1 MNSIRLVPDEI
12 LTVLEVAADLRCSKA
27 HIYNVING
35 TVAGV
40 TALPAIHL
48 GRRKLIRRSSLEA
61 WKQANEQGAVV
72 GGRSPP

>member
-72 GGRSPP
+72 

>member
-40 TALPAIHL
+40 TALPGFPGSAHFPNGLRPSNPGIDL
-48 GRRKLIRRSSLEA
+48 GYGRDCKPQLI
-61 WKQANEQGAVV
+61 
-72 GGRSPP
+72 